1 MRIVALLAAH
11 NEQRFIV
18 QCLEH
23 FIRHGVEVY
32 LIDNE
37 SADDTVHLARPF
49 LGRGLIGIETM
60 PRDGLYPWKQI
71 LDRKAALSDEIDAEW
86 FMHADPD
93 EIRLPPAADRTLAD
107 AIARVDTAGFNAI
120 NFFEYT
126 FVPTRQE
133 PDHDHPDYLRTMR
146 RYYPFSPTYPN
157 QLKAWKKQQV
167 RVDLSS
173 SAGHRVSF
181 PNLSM
186 YPTPFPMRHYLYLSV
201 EHAVRKYVQRPWDPG
216 ELQAGWHR
224 ARSRLRTA
232 DIVLQ
237 DESSLRIYTSD
248 AALDASNPLTQ
259 HPLFAPRLAG
269 NENR

>member
-1 MRIVALLAAH
+1 MRVVALLAAH

-18 QCLEH
+18 ACLEH

-37 SADDTVHLARPF
+37 SADGTVDLARPF
-49 LGRGLIGIETM
+49 LGHGLIGIETM
-60 PRDGLYPWKQI
+60 PRGGLYPWKQI
-71 LDRKAALSDEIDAEW
+71 LDRKAALAEEIDAEW

-93 EIRLPPAADRTLAD
+93 EIRLPPAADRTLAE
-107 AIARVDTAGFNAI
+107 AIARADTAGYNAI

-157 QLKAWKKQQV
+157 QLKGWKKQPV
-167 RVDLSS
+167 PVDLSS
-173 SAGHRVSF
+173 SAGHLVQF
-181 PNLSM
+181 PGLNM
-186 YPTPFPMRHYLYLSV
+186 YPTPFPMRHYLFLSA
-201 EHAVRKYVQRPWDPG
+201 EHAVRKYVRQTWDPG
-216 ELQAGWHR
+216 ELEMGWHR
-224 ARSRLRTA
+224 ARSRLRPD

-237 DESSLRIYTSD
+237 DESTLRIYTED
-248 AALDASNPLTQ
+248 AALDASNPLTA
-259 HPLFAPRLAG
+259 HPLFAQSLADDQK
-269 NENR
+269 R